1 MIRYL
6 IHLFIAVDQLVTAIV
21 GGFPDES
28 LSSYAYRLDRKGKI
42 GGRIFRPLIDFL
54 FSWQDYAMG
63 HCHAAYME
71 ERMRY
76 QLPPDLR

>member
-1 MIRYL
+1 MRY
-6 IHLFIAVDQLVTAIV
+6 FINVAIAIDQLATALI

-28 LSSYAYRLDRKGKI
+28 LSSYAYRLDKKGRLA
-42 GGRIFRPLIDFL
+42 GRIFRPLIDAMFL
-54 FSWQDYAMG
+54 WQGYDLG

-76 QLPPDLR
+76 QLPAELR